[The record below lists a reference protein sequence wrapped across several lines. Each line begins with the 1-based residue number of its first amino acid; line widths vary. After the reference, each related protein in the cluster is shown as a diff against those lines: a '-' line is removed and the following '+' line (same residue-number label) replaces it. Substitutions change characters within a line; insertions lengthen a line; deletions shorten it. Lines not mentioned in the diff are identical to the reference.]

1 MANRK
6 SISQTQMLTGV
17 VAVAAL
23 GLAACTGVPRVTNVS
38 FDSFYDG
45 SAVTHA
51 SSGGAMP
58 LVVRGNPYGV
68 SDDQATAQVAQAM
81 RLPSWFSSAP
91 MAPLPEANGPSGDYR
106 LVLVFNPERGVGSRR
121 ICRDLNDVRTS
132 PTDDFR
138 VYAVFCAGD
147 QYVSQAFMTVGGPTP
162 QPGTPAFRAAMD
174 PLMDQLFPAE
184 NPDRRFF
191 ENEIVTPS

>member
-1 MANRK
+1 MANQKTMTPTR
-6 SISQTQMLTGV
+6 MLT
-17 VAVAAL
+17 AAAAIAAL
-23 GLAACTGVPRVTNVS
+23 GLAGCAGVPRVSNVS

-58 LVVRGNPYGV
+58 LVVRGNPFGV
-68 SDDQATAQVAQAM
+68 SDDQATAEVAQAM
-81 RLPSWFSSAP
+81 RLPSWFSSRPLAP
-91 MAPLPEANGPSGDYR
+91 VPEANAPTGDYR
-106 LVLVFNPERGVGSRR
+106 LVLVFNPERGVGSGR
-121 ICRDLNDVRTS
+121 ICRDTDDVRS
-132 PTDDFR
+132 SGADDFR

-147 QYVSQAFMTVGGPTP
+147 QYVSQAVMTVGGPTP
-162 QPGTPAFRAAMD
+162 RPGTPAFRAVMD

-191 ENEIVTPS
+191 ENEIITS

>member
-1 MANRK
+1 MAKRNSLTRTQK
-6 SISQTQMLTGV
+6 LTSIA
-17 VAVAAL
+17 AVAAL
-23 GLAACTGVPRVTNVS
+23 GLAGCAGVPRVTNVS
-38 FDSFYDG
+38 FDSFYNA

-58 LVVRGNPYGV
+58 LVVHGNPYGV
-68 SDDQATAQVAQAM
+68 SDDQATTQVAQAM
-81 RLPSWFSSAP
+81 RLPSWFSSRP
-91 MAPLPEANGPSGDYR
+91 MAPVPEANGPSGDYR

-121 ICRDLNDVRTS
+121 ICRDLNDVGTS
-132 PTDDFR
+132 TADNFR

-162 QPGTPAFRAAMD
+162 QPGTPAFRSVMD

-184 NPDRRFF
+184 NPDLRFF
-191 ENEIVTPS
+191 ENEIITG

>member
-1 MANRK
+1 MANRNSLTRTRTLT
-6 SISQTQMLTGV
+6 SIA
-17 VAVAAL
+17 AVAAL
-23 GLAACTGVPRVTNVS
+23 GLAGCAGVPRVTNVS

-81 RLPSWFSSAP
+81 RLPSWFSSRP
-91 MAPLPEANGPSGDYR
+91 MAPAPAANGPSGDYR

-121 ICRDLNDVRTS
+121 ICRDIDDVRTS
-132 PTDDFR
+132 GADDFR

-147 QYVSQAFMTVGGPTP
+147 QYVSQAFMTVGGATP
-162 QPGTPAFRAAMD
+162 RPGTPAFRAAMD

-191 ENEIVTPS
+191 ENEIITG

>member
-1 MANRK
+1 MAKQK
-6 SISQTQMLTGV
+6 STIHTHRLTAAA
-17 VAVAAL
+17 AVAAF
-23 GLAACTGVPRVTNVS
+23 GLAACAGVPRVSNVS
-38 FDSFYDG
+38 FDSFYDA

-58 LVVRGNPYGV
+58 LVVHGNPFGV

-91 MAPLPEANGPSGDYR
+91 MAPVPEANGPTGDYR
-106 LVLVFNPERGVGSRR
+106 LVLVFNPQRGVGSRR
-121 ICRDLNDVRTS
+121 ICREADSIPTS
-132 PTDDFR
+132 GADDFR
-138 VYAVFCAGD
+138 VYAVFCAGE
-147 QYVSQAFMTVGGPTP
+147 QYVSQAYMTVGGPTP
-162 QPGTPAFRAAMD
+162 QPGSPAFQSVMD
-174 PLMDQLFPAE
+174 PLMDQLFPLE